1 MHNEWISAEKNIIYA
16 RLWRT
21 QLSGPAAN
29 SKRVDTVR
37 NERNEIISCLTQF
50 DLMAF
55 ISLMLR
61 AARLFYH
68 LLLLLLLYIIAG
80 SIDRWGGRA
89 IGDTENCYRLYLS
102 WLLFK
107 ERRKV

>member
-1 MHNEWISAEKNIIYA
+1 MNFGRKEHYLYA

-21 QLSGPAAN
+21 QLSGPTAN

-37 NERNEIISCLTQF
+37 NEWNEIISCLTQF

-80 SIDRWGGRA
+80 SIDRFWGEEGNRR
-89 IGDTENCYRLYLS
+89 YRE
-102 WLLFK
+102 LLPFIFI
-107 ERRKV
+107 VIVV